1 MNQKLINLL
10 NENARLTNAQLAVML
25 NISEEEVKHEIAV
38 LEESGVIRGYKP
50 LINWD
55 KVAGDRAS
63 ALIELRVAPKKETGF
78 DTVAQT
84 IMEFTEVESVYLMSG
99 GFDLTVIIR
108 GKTLKEVAFF
118 VAQKLAPLKEVTATA
133 THFVLKKFKEQGVMF
148 KEDVSGQERLTIL

>member
-1 MNQKLINLL
+1 MKKILELLEQDSKLTP
-10 NENARLTNAQLAVML
+10 E
-25 NISEEEVKHEIAV
+25 EIASMLDLDV
-38 LEESGVIRGYKP
+38 AEVAAAIREYEEQKIILSYKT
-50 LINWD
+50 IIDW
-55 KVAGDRAS
+55 DRADREVLT
-63 ALIELRVAPKKETGF
+63 ALIEIHIAPQHGQGFERVAQRISQY
-78 DTVAQT
+78 D
-84 IMEFTEVESVYLMSG
+84 EVESVYLMSG

>member
-63 ALIELRVAPKKETGF
+63 ALIELRVAPK
-78 DTVAQT
+78 T

-99 GFDLTVIIR
+99 GFDLAVMVH
-108 GKTLKEVAFF
+108 GKTIQDIAMF
-118 VAQKLAPLKEVTATA
+118 VARRLSTLDGVLSTA
-133 THFVLKKFKEQGVMF
+133 THFILTKYKDA
-148 KEDVSGQERLTIL
+148 DVILTDDEKDRREYTV

>member
-10 NENARLTNAQLAVML
+10 NENARLTNDQLAVML

-99 GFDLTVIIR
+99 GFDLAVMVH
-108 GKTLKEVAFF
+108 GKTIQDIAMF
-118 VAQKLAPLKEVTATA
+118 VARRLSTLDGVLSTA
-133 THFVLKKFKEQGVMF
+133 THFILTKYKDA
-148 KEDVSGQERLTIL
+148 DVILTDDEKDRREYTV